1 MKAIFKR
8 ARHYVGRAIWSTML
22 AIVLGAGFAS
32 APRPAQ
38 AQFVCANCSTWLQQL
53 LEYAEQLLQYAKQ
66 IEQYQLQ
73 IDQYRNQVKNTMTIS
88 RVTFDNAL
96 ATVRSIEQVMDSPSL
111 TNIRYMMGSLDSDFQ
126 RSYRDVYGQMQ
137 VLRGISS
144 SQALQDYTARN
155 RQAYDTAL
163 SALRAARSQSN
174 DLTQDQ
180 ARMDEA
186 GAELIGADGNLD
198 ALQAA
203 GEYAQMT
210 AQQLM
215 KMRQLALVQIQL
227 QSTVIADQARKDELE
242 RAALELWVEDRPSQP
257 AATPRTSS
265 GF

>member
-1 MKAIFKR
+1 MKAICK
-8 ARHYVGRAIWSTML
+8 YVRRSTSRVLWPALL
-22 AIVLGAGFAS
+22 AIVLGVGFGS
-32 APRPAQ
+32 APRPAH

-73 IDQYRNQVKNTMTIS
+73 IDQYRNQVKNTMTIG

-96 ATVRSIEQVMDSPSL
+96 ATVRGIEQVMNNPSL
-111 TNIRYMMGSLDSDFQ
+111 TNIRYMMGSLDSDFN

-137 VLRGISS
+137 VLRGITGQ
-144 SQALQDYTARN
+144 QALQDYTARN

-174 DLTQDQ
+174 DLTSDQ

-215 KMRQLALVQIQL
+215 KMRQLALIQIQM
-227 QSTVIADQARKDELE
+227 QSTVIADQARKDEIE
-242 RAALELWVEDRPSQP
+242 RAALELWVEDRPAQP
-257 AATPRTSS
+257 VATPRTSS